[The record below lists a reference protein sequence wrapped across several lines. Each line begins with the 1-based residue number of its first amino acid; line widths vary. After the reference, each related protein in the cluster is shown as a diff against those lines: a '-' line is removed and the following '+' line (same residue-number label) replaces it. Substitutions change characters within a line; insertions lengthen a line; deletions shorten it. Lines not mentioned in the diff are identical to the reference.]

1 MSMAYSLFFDR
12 CVTVRCMMELINS
25 HIFRDKRVEIC
36 KWKKGEGFARVE
48 FSPLKEHKYTVLQDY
63 KNIFNI

>member
-1 MSMAYSLFFDR
+1 
-12 CVTVRCMMELINS
+12 MELINS